1 MHGSKAAPKRAQNA
15 RRSPS
20 RAMRRVGRPAARA
33 ARAEPQAHGEADRYE
48 TSVNGLGIHDGDL
61 VAVRAAPEARD
72 GEIVI
77 ARFGDEATMKR
88 FRRVDARHVELHPE
102 SDDPEH
108 EVMHID
114 LAKHI
119 LHIDGVVVG
128 HLRGKSSVEAELGAQ

>member
-1 MHGSKAAPKRAQNA
+1 M
-15 RRSPS
+15 S
-20 RAMRRVGRPAARA
+20 R
-33 ARAEPQAHGEADRYE
+33 
-48 TSVNGLGIHDGDL
+48 LGMHDGDL
-61 VAVRAAPEARD
+61 VAVQAVPEARS

-102 SDDPEH
+102 SEDPEH
-108 EVMHID
+108 EVMKID

-128 HLRGKSSVEAELGAQ
+128 HLRGKSSVEAELDENNAS